1 MRRRSI
7 ARRWKDTVSA
17 GRLKRWPTD
26 SMNPLLVFLGAG
38 IGGVLRHGVNMTAV
52 RFGSSFPWG
61 TLSINVVGSI
71 AMGLVT
77 GWFALRGGSMQA
89 RLFIATGILGGFT
102 TFSTFSLEAF
112 NLFERGETVAALS
125 YVLASLVIGIGGL
138 AVGLIVMRQVL

>member
-1 MRRRSI
+1 
-7 ARRWKDTVSA
+7 
-17 GRLKRWPTD
+17 
-26 SMNPLLVFLGAG
+26 MNPLLVFLGAG
-38 IGGVLRHGVNMTAV
+38 IGGVLRHSVNMTAV

-61 TLSINVVGSI
+61 TLTINIVGSI

-112 NLFERGETVAALS
+112 SLIERGETVAALG
-125 YVLASLVIGIGGL
+125 YIMASLIIGIGGL
-138 AVGLIVMRQVL
+138 ALGLLLMRQIL